1 MTGLS
6 ERYRKEIVPALK
18 EELGIDNAMAVPRV
32 TKVLVTVGISSKN
45 KDPKL
50 QETIESTLER
60 ITGQKPA
67 KTAAKKS
74 ISNFKIRKGMTV
86 GMMVTLRGD
95 RMYDFIDKL
104 VNLTLP
110 RVRDFR
116 GLSKKAVDANGNL
129 SIGFREHISFPEVR
143 PDEVERLHGLGVTVV
158 TNAADRKAGIALLTR
173 LGFPFAGK

>member
-1 MTGLS
+1 
-6 ERYRKEIVPALK
+6 VP
-18 EELGIDNAMAVPRV
+18 ELREKFGYKNAMAAPRV
-32 TKVLVTVGISSKN
+32 SKVVVTVGISAKS

-50 QETIESTLER
+50 IETVEATLSR

-86 GMMVTLRGD
+86 GMAVTLRGR
-95 RMYDFIDKL
+95 RMYDFLEKL
-104 VNLTLP
+104 INLTLP

-116 GLSKKAVDANGNL
+116 GLSKSTVDGRGNL
-129 SIGFREHISFPEVR
+129 SIGFRENVAFPEVR

-158 TNAADRKAGIALLTR
+158 TTAKTREEGIALLTL
-173 LGFPFAGK
+173 LGFPFAAGK